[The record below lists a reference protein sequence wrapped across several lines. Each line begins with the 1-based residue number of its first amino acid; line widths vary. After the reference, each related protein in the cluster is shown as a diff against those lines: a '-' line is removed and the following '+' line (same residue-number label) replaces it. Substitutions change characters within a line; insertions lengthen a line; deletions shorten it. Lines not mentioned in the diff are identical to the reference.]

1 MKKTGII
8 LGGIAVLLAII
19 IAALP
24 TRSEP
29 QQDRQESSSL
39 NILPYSTANRNSS
52 QENILNSAAPTAANR
67 QTVYIVKEYQ
77 NVIGVFFAEEEI
89 PFRVIDVPV
98 MKADTKRRHRKSGG
112 ASFHARAFTSCSARS
127 SQSYS

>member
-1 MKKTGII
+1 MKKTGMI

-77 NVIGVFFAEEEI
+77 NVIGVFFEEEGI

-98 MKADTKRRHRKSGG
+98 STLPEEDKKMFEEGIRISDEKDLQKFLENYES
-112 ASFHARAFTSCSARS
+112 
-127 SQSYS
+127 

>member
-77 NVIGVFFAEEEI
+77 NVIGVFFEEEGI

-98 MKADTKRRHRKSGG
+98 STLPEADQKMFEEGIRISDEKNLQKFLENYES
-112 ASFHARAFTSCSARS
+112 
-127 SQSYS
+127 